1 MCTNERKNSTEVR
14 DRENRECPCVML
26 QSIAV
31 CFVACPISQAGISV
45 PANVSI
51 SQIDRQTD
59 RRTDRHTYRQ
69 TDRQTDSY

>member
-1 MCTNERKNSTEVR
+1 
-14 DRENRECPCVML
+14 ML

-31 CFVACPISQAGISV
+31 CFVAFPISQAGISV

-59 RRTDRHTYRQ
+59 RQQTNRQ
-69 TDRQTDSY
+69 TVIDREKMKCAGIAQSVF